1 MSKIPERLKILRKE
15 KGLTQNQMGEIL
27 KIASTTY
34 NGYEKGNSQ
43 PSNDMLLSLANFF
56 DVTTD
61 YILGNIDSKLSP
73 DELLLVSE
81 LELTNEE
88 LMRKYIITVDHE
100 ELPVET
106 LLQIIDAARTLKNLA
121 ETMKK
126 YDRAKEL
133 EKVKGK

>member
-15 KGLTQNQMGEIL
+15 KQLTQNQMGEIL

-43 PSNDMLLSLANFF
+43 PSNEMLLSLANFF
-56 DVTTD
+56 NVTTD
-61 YILGNIDSKLSP
+61 YLLGNIDSKLSP

-88 LMRKYIITVDHE
+88 LMKKYIITVDHE
-100 ELPVET
+100 ELPIENI
-106 LLQIIDAARTLKNLA
+106 LQIINAARALKELA
-121 ETMKK
+121 QSM
-126 YDRAKEL
+126 KEL
-133 EKVKGK
+133 EELKDKKVKGK